1 MPGEI
6 IEIELSTLSI
16 NKKYYWCLESELSNR
31 EIDYNIN
38 ENNLIDKFQ
47 QNLLKAIESQTISD
61 VGFGVFLS
69 SGLDSTLLCT
79 LLSKIFVIRISIFFF
94 GSYDNIYNES
104 EISRKISKIL
114 KTNHNEYIINENE
127 LEKKY
132 LVYLKYMTSFCW
144 FIQIPMAF
152 LSENAVKINKV
163 LTGDGEMKCLVAI

>member
-1 MPGEI
+1 M
-6 IEIELSTLSI
+6 SI

-69 SGLDSTLLCT
+69 SGLDSTLICT
-79 LLSKIFVIRISIFFF
+79 LLAKYSNKNINTFSL

-104 EISRKISKIL
+104 EISRKFQ
-114 KTNHNEYIINENE
+114 
-127 LEKKY
+127 KY
-132 LVYLKYMTSFCW
+132 
-144 FIQIPMAF
+144 
-152 LSENAVKINKV
+152 
-163 LTGDGEMKCLVAI
+163 